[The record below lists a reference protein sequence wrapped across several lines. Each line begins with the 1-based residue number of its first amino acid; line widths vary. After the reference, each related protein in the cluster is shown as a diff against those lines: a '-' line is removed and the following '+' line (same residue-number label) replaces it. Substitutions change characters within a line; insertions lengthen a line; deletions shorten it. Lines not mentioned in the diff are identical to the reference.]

1 MEKTLLPGYKI
12 PWVLF
17 LALPQTG
24 FVTPWKSLQLSE
36 AVSPLCAWDA
46 DTNMLQ
52 AQVRRLNARSH
63 PPR

>member
-1 MEKTLLPGYKI
+1 MREKCIYFFFKGQNCLMEKTLLPGYKI

-36 AVSPLCAWDA
+36 AVSPLCA
-46 DTNMLQ
+46 
-52 AQVRRLNARSH
+52 VGC
-63 PPR
+63 

>member
-36 AVSPLCAWDA
+36 AVSPLCA
-46 DTNMLQ
+46 
-52 AQVRRLNARSH
+52 VGC
-63 PPR
+63 